1 MPHEIIS
8 LGRIEREAKAAA
20 KQYSDINDACPYPFA
35 SAAGKAFKADFA
47 AARAAIDAQ
56 ASTAA
61 AAKPP
66 KPAKAMRCTLP
77 KLPAVIVERQNQLTT
92 LLATLGQEPGKTP
105 PITVHPASTTTGYDG
120 AELSAPAVRALADT
134 PQGIPSRMG
143 DQLRYRCGRVTDLH
157 GNLITTG
164 A

>member
-1 MPHEIIS
+1 MKNPSIPHQKPAEMPHEIIS
-8 LGRIEREAKAAA
+8 LNRIEREAKAAA

-35 SAAGKAFKADFA
+35 SAAGKAFKAAFA

-77 KLPAVIVERQNQLTT
+77 KLPAVIVERQNQLAD
-92 LLATLGQEPGKTP
+92 LLESLGQEPGKTP
-105 PITVHPASTTTGYDG
+105 PATIHPASTTDDYDG
-120 AELSAPAVRALADT
+120 AELSAPPSGRSPT
-134 PQGIPSRMG
+134 PRKASPAAWATN
-143 DQLRYRCGRVTDLH
+143 C
-157 GNLITTG
+157 TT
-164 A
+164 AAAA